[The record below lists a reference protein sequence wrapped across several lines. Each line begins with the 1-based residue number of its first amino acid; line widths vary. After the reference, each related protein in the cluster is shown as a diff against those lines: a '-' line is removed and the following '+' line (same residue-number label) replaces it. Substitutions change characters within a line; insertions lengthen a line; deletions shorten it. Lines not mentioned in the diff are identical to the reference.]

1 MRSLVNRAGLRYF
14 AVFTGA
20 ALLGAVVATAW
31 VPPQAVVVVG
41 TPLWIGALI
50 AAALLP
56 RPGGDLRV
64 GLLAAAWLV
73 AALLM
78 FLAPA
83 LLWATVLGVRGERVE
98 ATVTAIEGATKRN
111 RHLYYHLTDPAG
123 TPIPGVLG
131 RWPGEDAEG
140 AVGARVTVVRDPGG
154 LVDPRLPVE
163 LDEILATGLLVT
175 PLVLAAL
182 AWLCGLAGRP
192 RQVPEVVS
200 QAVRA
205 VEADQPAAGR
215 RPARRRRR
223 PGRPPRRR

>member
-1 MRSLVNRAGLRYF
+1 MRSLVNRAGLRYL
-14 AVFTGA
+14 AVFVAT
-20 ALLGAVVATAW
+20 ALLGTVVATVW
-31 VPPQAVVVVG
+31 VPPPAVVFVG

-73 AALLM
+73 SALLM

-83 LLWATVLGVRGERVE
+83 MLWATVLGVRGERVE
-98 ATVTAIEGATKRN
+98 ATVTSIEGATKRN

-131 RWPGEDAEG
+131 RWPDENAEG
-140 AVGARVTVVRDPGG
+140 TVGARVTVVRDPGG
-154 LVDPRLPVE
+154 LVDPRLPAE
-163 LDEILATGLLVT
+163 LDEIRVTAPLVT
-175 PLVLAAL
+175 PIVLAAL

-192 RQVPEVVS
+192 RKVPDAVS
-200 QAVRA
+200 HALRA
-205 VEADQPAAGR
+205 VESERPPSWQ